1 MRKSQASKSWRCTR
15 SCGHSLV
22 EKNDGEGTR
31 MDGKKVIITG
41 VPGVGKTTVVNEAL
55 KKIKEEGIEYQSIN
69 FGTFMFEVAKNDNIV
84 QDRDQMRTLDRAVQK
99 RLQQRAAQAIS
110 QIPGNVLI
118 DTHASVKTPKGYL
131 AGLPEW
137 VLREIMP
144 DCIVLVETDDDQIL
158 MRRLTDETRS
168 RDKEGARS
176 IAEHQQFNRSI
187 AAAYAM
193 LTGCTVKIVT
203 NADFLLERAAED
215 MAAVLR

>member
-1 MRKSQASKSWRCTR
+1 MRM
-15 SCGHSLV
+15 
-22 EKNDGEGTR
+22 E
-31 MDGKKVIITG
+31 GKKVIITG

-55 KKIKEEGIEYQSIN
+55 KKLKEEGIEYQSIN
-69 FGTFMFEVAKNDNIV
+69 FGSFMFDVAVKENIV

-99 RLQQRAAQAIS
+99 QLQQRAGQAIAK
-110 QIPGNVLI
+110 IAGNVLI

-168 RDKEGARS
+168 RDKEGALS
-176 IAEHQQFNRSI
+176 IGEHKQFNRSV
-187 AAAYAM
+187 AATYAM
-193 LTGCTVKIVT
+193 LTRCTVKIVT
-203 NADFLLERAAED
+203 NAHFFSKMAAED
-215 MAAVLR
+215 MAPVLR

>member
-1 MRKSQASKSWRCTR
+1 LVKSED
-15 SCGHSLV
+15 V
-22 EKNDGEGTR
+22 EGTR
-31 MDGKKVIITG
+31 MVGKKIIITG

-55 KKIKEEGIEYQSIN
+55 KKIKEEGVEYKSIN
-69 FGTFMFEVAKNDNIV
+69 FGTFMFEVAMNDKTV

-99 RLQQRAAQAIS
+99 RLQQRAAQAIA
-110 QIPGNVLI
+110 QVQGNVLI
-118 DTHASVKTPKGYL
+118 DTHASVKTPKGYF

-144 DCIVLVETDDDQIL
+144 DTIVLVEADDDQIL

-193 LTGCTVKIVT
+193 LTGCTVKIVI
-203 NADFLLERAAED
+203 NADYLLERAAED

>member
-1 MRKSQASKSWRCTR
+1 LVKSED
-15 SCGHSLV
+15 V
-22 EKNDGEGTR
+22 EGTR
-31 MDGKKVIITG
+31 MDGKKIIITG

-55 KKIKEEGIEYQSIN
+55 KKIKEEGVEYKSIN
-69 FGTFMFEVAKNDNIV
+69 FGTFMFEVAMNDKTV

-99 RLQQRAAQAIS
+99 RLQQRAAQAIA
-110 QIPGNVLI
+110 QVPGNVLI
-118 DTHASVKTPKGYL
+118 DTHASVKTPKGYF

-144 DCIVLVETDDDQIL
+144 DSIVLVEADDDQIL

-193 LTGCTVKIVT
+193 LTGCTVKIVI
-203 NADFLLERAAED
+203 NADYLLERAAED

>member
-22 EKNDGEGTR
+22 KSEDVEGTR

-55 KKIKEEGIEYQSIN
+55 KKIKEEGVEYKSIN
-69 FGTFMFEVAKNDNIV
+69 FGTFMFEVAMNDKIV

-99 RLQQRAAQAIS
+99 RLQQRAAQAIA

-118 DTHASVKTPKGYL
+118 DTHASIKTPKGYF

-144 DCIVLVETDDDQIL
+144 ESIVLVETDDDQIL

-176 IAEHQQFNRSI
+176 IAEHQQFNRSF

-193 LTGCTVKIVT
+193 LTGCTVKIVI

>member
-1 MRKSQASKSWRCTR
+1 M
-15 SCGHSLV
+15 
-22 EKNDGEGTR
+22 E
-31 MDGKKVIITG
+31 GKKVIITG

-55 KKIKEEGIEYQSIN
+55 KKLKSEGIEYQSLN
-69 FGTFMFEVAKNDNIV
+69 FGTFMFDVAKADNIV
-84 QDRDQMRTLDRAVQK
+84 KDRDQMRTLDRAVQK
-99 RLQQRAAQAIS
+99 GLQQKAGKAIAAIS
-110 QIPGNVLI
+110 GNVLI

-144 DCIVLVETDDDQIL
+144 DIIVLVETDDDQIL

-168 RDKEGARS
+168 RDKEGSRS

-193 LTGCTVKIVT
+193 LTGCTIRIIT
-203 NADFLLERAAED
+203 NADFLLDRSAAD
-215 MAAVLR
+215 LADVLR